1 MYNPPDMTPEN
12 AQAMEPPPR
21 GMGEFSRVTGV
32 FFEPKKTFEDIAQRP
47 TFLVPMLLVILFGIA
62 YLTQVGQRIGWDRV
76 SRQQIESS
84 SRAQQLPAEQR
95 QAQVNV
101 TVKVFQVTQFAGPLL
116 FVPIMD
122 LVIAGVLLGIV
133 AGIMSAP
140 LKFKQVFAITAW
152 SGLPGCVMSVLAIA
166 VAYVKNPDDFNFNN
180 PLAFNPGAV
189 MDPQTSSKFVYSLA
203 SSFDLFTFWTIF
215 LLATGLKAAAGKKL
229 SFGGALFSVLLP
241 WAVVV
246 LIKAGFAGMFS

>member
-1 MYNPPDMTPEN
+1 
-12 AQAMEPPPR
+12 
-21 GMGEFSRVTGV
+21 MGEFSRVTGV
-32 FFEPKKTFEDIAQRP
+32 FFEPKKTFEDIALRP
-47 TFLVPMLLVILFGIA
+47 TFLVPMLLVILFGIV
-62 YLTQVGQRIGWDRV
+62 YLTQVGQRVGWDRV

-84 SRAQQLPAEQR
+84 SRAQQLTPEQR

-101 TVKVFQVTQFAGPLL
+101 TVKIFQVTQFAGPLL

-140 LKFKQVFAITAW
+140 LKFKQVFSITAW

-166 VAYVKNPDDFNFNN
+166 VVYVKNPDDFNFNN

>member
-1 MYNPPDMTPEN
+1 MTPEN
-12 AQAMEPPPR
+12 AQAVEPPPR

-32 FFEPKKTFEDIAQRP
+32 FFEPKKTFEDIALRP
-47 TFLVPMLLVILFGIA
+47 TFLLPMVLAILFGLA
-62 YLTQVGQRIGWDRV
+62 FSTQIGQRVGWDRV
-76 SRQQIESS
+76 VRHQIESS
-84 SRAQQLPAEQR
+84 SRAQQVTPEQR
-95 QAQVNV
+95 ETQVAMG
-101 TVKVFQVTQFAGPLL
+101 VKIAQVTQFLGPILA
-116 FVPIMD
+116 VPIID

-152 SGLPGCVMSVLAIA
+152 SGLPGCLVSVLGI
-166 VAYVKNPDDFNFNN
+166 VVLYIKNPDDFNVNN

-203 SSFDLFTFWTIF
+203 SSLDLFTFWTIF